1 MQPFCLQSLLSVIVQ
16 SSVKNWTC
24 PICKV
29 PCHHLLFDSFMK
41 KVFEEVS
48 AQDKDT
54 CFFKEDGSYSCEVL
68 VPQKPKQAVL
78 QKELFLSS
86 AVEVGAEDVDIN
98 ATSYEVFVDPQ
109 NRHNCDPEAT
119 LAALLRFLD
128 ESGSESTLHVIVK
141 KFADYFGLSPEELEA
156 LKQVDASEEAD
167 S

>member
-1 MQPFCLQSLLSVIVQ
+1 MQ

-41 KVFEEVS
+41 KVFDDIS

-54 CFFKEDGSYSCEVL
+54 CFFKEDGSYSCEVH
-68 VPQKPKQAVL
+68 VPQKPKTAVL

-98 ATSYEVFVDPQ
+98 ATSFETLVDPLSAPNQ
-109 NRHNCDPEAT
+109 DPEAT
-119 LAALLRFLD
+119 LSALLRFLD
-128 ESGSESTLHVIVK
+128 ESGSESTLNMMVK
-141 KFADYFGLSPEELEA
+141 KFADYFGLSPEELEELRQSEA
-156 LKQVDASEEAD
+156 QEEAAC
-167 S
+167 